1 MIYRKV
7 KRVLDTLLALIIL
20 IVLLPIL
27 LIVAL
32 VIKTT
37 SKGPVLFKQDRVGK
51 NRKLFIIYKFRTMR
65 VEAPKNCPT
74 YMLNDPDAYITKVG
88 RFLRRSSIDELP
100 QLINILKSEMSFVGP
115 RPTIPQE
122 KELDDLREKYDVFS
136 IYPGLTGWAQI
147 NGRDEMSVE
156 RKAELDGEYVQKMS
170 FLFDMKIFFL
180 TIVKVFKREG
190 IMEGKYE
197 GDNASVSS
205 QTEKN
210 GK

>member
-180 TIVKVFKREG
+180 TIIKVFKREG
-190 IMEGKYE
+190 IIEGKCE
-197 GDNASVSS
+197 TEEKPASSS
-205 QTEKN
+205 TEESEK
-210 GK
+210 

>member
-1 MIYRKV
+1 
-7 KRVLDTLLALIIL
+7 
-20 IVLLPIL
+20 
-27 LIVAL
+27 
-32 VIKTT
+32 
-37 SKGPVLFKQDRVGK
+37 
-51 NRKLFIIYKFRTMR
+51 
-65 VEAPKNCPT
+65 
-74 YMLNDPDAYITKVG
+74 MLNDPDAYITKVG

-180 TIVKVFKREG
+180 TIIKVFKREG
-190 IMEGKYE
+190 IIEGKCE
-197 GDNASVSS
+197 TEEKPASSS
-205 QTEKN
+205 TEESEK
-210 GK
+210 